1 MLDNLGICKGAG
13 NILADIRIGSD
24 IMTIQ
29 KIGCYFYTMINDRVI
44 LKAKSEKNLI
54 TKVQPVLSV
63 IIKKMAKRAQL
74 DAVRWKPVDK
84 NYTEMIDKVLK
95 GIDKDLKKVE
105 IFVLKVKPDEI
116 QDNKTIGYQASK
128 SNIIDRLENY
138 KQDLKN
144 LAEVIENIRHASQ
157 VLLKIDLDKTIWGSK
172 NVMNIFNNIKLS
184 FNELPFEKADY
195 YLENSGNNVSKLQFL
210 LYNKVVSEH
219 IKDVVSKII
228 KNFSLLKSF
237 ISELI
242 QRLHKLYVID
252 DAFKTHMEYPA
263 TWFLDNSVF
272 MDFLFEYEN
281 LINYLIKL
289 AHVETTIIE
298 PLFVKKLTGV

>member
-1 MLDNLGICKGAG
+1 MLDNLGICKGSG
-13 NILADIRIGSD
+13 DILADIRIGSD
-24 IMTIQ
+24 IMAIS
-29 KIGCYFYTMINDRVI
+29 KIGRYFYAMINDRAI
-44 LKAKSEKNLI
+44 LKAKSEKDLI
-54 TKVQPVLSV
+54 TRIQPILSV
-63 IIKKMAKRAQL
+63 IMKKMAKKAQL

-105 IFVLKVKPDEI
+105 VFVLKIKPDEI
-116 QDNKTIGYQASK
+116 QDNRTTGYQASK
-128 SNIIDRLENY
+128 NNIIDRLENY
-138 KQDLKN
+138 KQDLGN
-144 LAEVIENIRHASQ
+144 LTEVVENIRHASQ
-157 VLLKIDLDKTIWGSK
+157 VLLKTDLNKTIWGSK
-172 NVMNIFNNIKLS
+172 DVMNIFNKIKLGFDELS
-184 FNELPFEKADY
+184 FEQADY
-195 YLENSGNNVSKLQFL
+195 YLESSRDDVSKLQSL
-210 LYNKVVSEH
+210 LYNKVASEH
-219 IKDVVSKII
+219 MKDVVSKII
-228 KNFSLLKSF
+228 ENFSLLKSF

-289 AHVETTIIE
+289 TSVETATIE

>member
-1 MLDNLGICKGAG
+1 VLDNLGICKGSG
-13 NILADIRIGSD
+13 DILADIRIGSD
-24 IMTIQ
+24 IMAIS
-29 KIGCYFYTMINDRVI
+29 KIGRYFYAMINDRAI
-44 LKAKSEKNLI
+44 LKAKSEKDLI
-54 TKVQPVLSV
+54 TRIQPILSV
-63 IIKKMAKRAQL
+63 IMKKMAKKAQL

-105 IFVLKVKPDEI
+105 VFVLKIKPDEI
-116 QDNKTIGYQASK
+116 QDNRTTGYQASK
-128 SNIIDRLENY
+128 NNIIDRLENY
-138 KQDLKN
+138 KQDLGN
-144 LAEVIENIRHASQ
+144 LTEVVENIRHASQ
-157 VLLKIDLDKTIWGSK
+157 VLLKTDLNKTIWGSK
-172 NVMNIFNNIKLS
+172 DVMNIFNKIKLGFDELS
-184 FNELPFEKADY
+184 FEQADY
-195 YLENSGNNVSKLQFL
+195 YLESSRDDVSKLQSL
-210 LYNKVVSEH
+210 LYNKVASEH
-219 IKDVVSKII
+219 MKDVVSKII
-228 KNFSLLKSF
+228 ENFSLLKSF

-289 AHVETTIIE
+289 TSVETATIE